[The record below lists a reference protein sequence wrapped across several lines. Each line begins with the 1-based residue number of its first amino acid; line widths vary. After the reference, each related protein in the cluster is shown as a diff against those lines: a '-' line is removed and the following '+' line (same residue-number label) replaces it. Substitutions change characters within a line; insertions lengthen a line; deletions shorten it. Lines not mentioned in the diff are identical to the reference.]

1 MKQAIITI
9 YDDKIEVKDE
19 KTGEVF
25 SNYYYKPRTLSDEM
39 LNAIKQHLEK
49 TGWNCKVYALQNSKS
64 VIHCE

>member
-25 SNYYYKPRTLSDEM
+25 ADYYYKPRTLSDET
-39 LNAIKQHLEK
+39 LETIKQHLER
-49 TGWNCKVYALQNSKS
+49 TGWNCKVNALQK
-64 VIHCE
+64 